1 MLPNCLKCK
10 KDTNSV
16 NAKVS
21 KTSIRRIILLSKYAC
36 VITRNQDLLAGDKVM
51 PKIFKTTQI
60 YI

>member
-1 MLPNCLKCK
+1 MQ
-10 KDTNSV
+10 
-16 NAKVS
+16 
-21 KTSIRRIILLSKYAC
+21 C